1 MRSTSRIV
9 ASQPTQPPMISVL
22 SHATIYVLDQASA
35 HDFYVNKL
43 GFKVHTDAP
52 MGPGMR
58 WLTVCP
64 PDQPQLEIILM
75 PVQEGPHMDKQ
86 RAELFRDLIAK
97 GTFGF
102 GVFHCKDIYATY
114 EELCAKG
121 VEFHKPP
128 TKEFYGIEALFRDDS
143 GNWFSLGQLPAAK

>member
-1 MRSTSRIV
+1 
-9 ASQPTQPPMISVL
+9 MITKLNHVSVF
-22 SHATIYVLDQASA
+22 VLNQDTAYE
-35 HDFYVNKL
+35 FYVNKL

-64 PDQPQLEIILM
+64 PDQPGLEIILM
-75 PVQEGPHMDKQ
+75 PVQEGMHMDKA
-86 RAELFRDLIAK
+86 RAEAMRDLIAK

-114 EELCAKG
+114 EE
-121 VEFHKPP
+121 
-128 TKEFYGIEALFRDDS
+128 
-143 GNWFSLGQLPAAK
+143 